1 MDADGDNGLEAVG
14 IVATRLFK
22 DRTGSDVAATIFRP
36 VMTAPD
42 EWECEFQI
50 SGLPDAA
57 IDRGRGEDSMAALI
71 DALQGVRAYLDRAG
85 VALTWGDGEVGELG
99 IPRPIPNGY
108 GVQMEKHLRDTVN
121 DEVARLA
128 KAKHK
133 SKGDP

>member
-1 MDADGDNGLEAVG
+1 MDAQRDESRDATG
-14 IVATRLFK
+14 IIATRCF
-22 DRTGSDVAATIFRP
+22 RNTTGSDVAATIFRP
-36 VMTAPD
+36 TMISPD
-42 EWECEFQI
+42 EWECEFRI
-50 SGLPDAA
+50 SGLPENAT
-57 IDRGRGEDSMAALI
+57 DRGRGEDSMAALI

-108 GVQMEKHLRDTVN
+108 GVQMEKHLRDMVN
-121 DEVARLA
+121 EEVARLA